1 MEVKDLI
8 SKIGKKEAKKEH
20 FFALVIAAKK
30 IRGAIWTV
38 EQGKTKVVA
47 TGEPEAWTEE
57 KDFVDAVDATLSSA
71 TESFTPIEEAKEP
84 NKIIFGLPEDWVEEE
99 KIVVGKL
106 KILKEISQK
115 LDLKPVGFVV
125 ITEAIIHQLKVSEG
139 VPPTAILLDLKKEE
153 VGVTLVNLG
162 KTEEA
167 TIVKRSQDLGADV
180 AEGLSRLETQKSFP
194 ARIIL
199 YNSNQN
205 LEKAKE
211 ELLAYSWPSFFLHL
225 PKVEILPA
233 DFDIR
238 AVALSGGREVAKA
251 AGIEVLE
258 PEAEKDQETAEEAP
272 ASAETEKVKKIEE
285 EKAEEAD
292 FGFVKDKDII
302 EEKPRPELPERKT
315 SPAEPEITGP
325 ETLVSPKEGKGKI
338 PPVSFL
344 GGRLPALK
352 LPRIDLAKFPFPKID
367 FSKLATILPFFK
379 GRTSLV
385 IGLVLGIL
393 FILGGIVLGAYWYL
407 PQAQVALL
415 VEPKILEKE
424 FEIKL
429 DPELATPDPV
439 ALALPAGS
447 IEAEVE
453 GEKTIGTTG
462 TKLIGDPAKG
472 EVTIFNRTESAK
484 EFSAGTIISG
494 PGDLEFSLDD
504 EVTVASESTGPDY
517 TKIPGKG
524 TVSVTALEIG
534 TEGNLAAES
543 EFTLADYSS
552 SDYIA
557 RNGSALAGGTSREV
571 NVVSEEDQ
579 EELLSA
585 LTEELKQ
592 TAVSQL
598 SQKLS
603 PETSLL
609 EESLADK
616 VVKKD
621 YSHQEGEESDKL
633 SLGLKSKFSALTY
646 KEEDF
651 KSLVEDQIR
660 ETVPSGFEFKREE
673 TEIDFDLI
681 DVEENGEARFKAIL
695 KVNLL
700 PKLDL
705 EEIRKNLAGK
715 YPELGELYLNNLPNV
730 VGFEV
735 KITPHLPRR
744 LETFPRLV
752 KNIQMEVRL
761 K

>member
-38 EQGKTKVVA
+38 DQGKTKVVA

-57 KDFVDAVDATLSSA
+57 KDFIDAVDATLSSA
-71 TESFTPIEEAKEP
+71 TESFTPTEEAKEP

-125 ITEAIIHQLKVSEG
+125 ITEAIIHQLKASEG
-139 VPPTAILLDLKKEE
+139 VPPTAILLGLEEEE
-153 VGVTLVNLG
+153 VGVALVNLG
-162 KTEEA
+162 KIGDS

-180 AEGLSRLETQKSFP
+180 AEGLSRLETKKSFP

-199 YNSNQN
+199 YNSSQN

-258 PEAEKDQETAEEAP
+258 PDAEKDQETAEEEVS
-272 ASAETEKVKKIEE
+272 ASTEKVKEVGE

-292 FGFVKDKDII
+292 FGFIKDKDII
-302 EEKPRPELPERKT
+302 EEKPRSELPEQKT
-315 SPAEPEITGP
+315 LPAEPEIVGP
-325 ETLVSPKEGKGKI
+325 ETLVSPKEGKEKI
-338 PPVSFL
+338 PTVPFL
-344 GGRLPALK
+344 GKRLPALK
-352 LPRIDLAKFPFPKID
+352 LPTIDLAKFPFPKID

-439 ALALPAGS
+439 ALALPADS

-484 EFSAGTIISG
+484 EFAAGIIISG
-494 PGDLEFSLDD
+494 PGGLEFSLDD
-504 EVTVASESTGPDY
+504 EVTVASESAGPDY

-524 TVSVTALEIG
+524 TVSVTAVEIG

-543 EFTLADYSS
+543 ELTLADYSS

-579 EELLSA
+579 EGLLSS
-585 LTEELKQ
+585 LTEELRQ

-603 PETSLL
+603 PDTKLL
-609 EESLADK
+609 EESLTDE

-633 SLGLKSKFSALTY
+633 SLALKSKFSALTY

-673 TEIDFDLI
+673 SEIDFDLI
-681 DVEENGEARFKAIL
+681 DVKEDGEARFKAIL
-695 KVNLL
+695 KANLL

-715 YPELGELYLNNLPNV
+715 YPELGELYLDNLPNV
-730 VGFEV
+730 VGFEA